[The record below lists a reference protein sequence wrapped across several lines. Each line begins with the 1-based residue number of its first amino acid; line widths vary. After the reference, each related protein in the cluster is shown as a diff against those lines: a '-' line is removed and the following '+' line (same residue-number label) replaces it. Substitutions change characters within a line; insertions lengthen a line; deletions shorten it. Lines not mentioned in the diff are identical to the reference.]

1 MVETEPPVVEASRFF
16 RQLHGGVLE
25 DPSVRTL
32 ITDGRNFPLTTRE
45 RYDVIISEPSN
56 PWMSGQFQR
65 ALELDPRSLPAQVG
79 MSIVLLQG
87 DRTEEAFRL
96 ARQVAE
102 REPKNATALFV
113 AGIAAGRLRK
123 PDQALTLIRRAVAL
137 EPDNAQFQVALR
149 HLERTVVKP

>member
-1 MVETEPPVVEASRFF
+1 MVAGSSGPARVGPTQPVSSAGNNGRMHNDGYNPAGEAW
-16 RQLHGGVLE
+16 
-25 DPSVRTL
+25 T
-32 ITDGRNFPLTTRE
+32 I
-45 RYDVIISEPSN
+45 
-56 PWMSGQFQR
+56 PWMSGQFKR
-65 ALELDPRSLPAQVG
+65 SLKLDPWSLPAQAG

-102 REPKNATALFV
+102 REPKDATALFV
-113 AGIAAGRLRK
+113 AGIAAGRLRRR
-123 PDQALTLIRRAVAL
+123 DEALTLIRQTVAI